1 MKRRDRTGRRT
12 LIVLAAVFAIL
23 LVINVIQ
30 SAESAKPQRLPFER
44 VYPTMDDDDI
54 QAVRLRAPS
63 TDTTFTISR
72 APDGTWISTDHEGTV
87 NQVAA
92 GNIARTIALL
102 PYDRTVPQMGDL
114 GDYGF
119 ESEGTMTLEV
129 IMTSGETHGVLIG
142 ARAPSDTVYYA
153 LVDQRP
159 EIYLLHR
166 GAIDFLITQL
176 RTPPVA

>member
-1 MKRRDRTGRRT
+1 AADFRQPAATRRDHVRDDHSAAGRDAGDRLSDLGAAGTTMKRRDRTGRRT

-72 APDGTWISTDHEGTV
+72 A
-87 NQVAA
+87 
-92 GNIARTIALL
+92 
-102 PYDRTVPQMGDL
+102 
-114 GDYGF
+114 
-119 ESEGTMTLEV
+119 
-129 IMTSGETHGVLIG
+129 
-142 ARAPSDTVYYA
+142 
-153 LVDQRP
+153 
-159 EIYLLHR
+159 
-166 GAIDFLITQL
+166 
-176 RTPPVA
+176 